1 LYLSIRFAIIFW
13 LWGCVKL
20 GKVLVTAAWPY
31 INHVP
36 HLGNLLPILSADVIA
51 RYYRLKGDEV
61 LFVSGSDEHGTP
73 IEIEAIRQNISP
85 KGLADRNHE
94 IVSELF
100 KKWAISF
107 DNYTRTESPVHK
119 EFVKDL
125 MLKIEHNGYVF
136 TKEDE
141 LPFCPKC
148 QRFLPDRFV
157 EGKCPHCGYERAR
170 GDQCEQ
176 CGRLLEPT
184 KLVEPKCAICGAS
197 PVIKTVKHWYFDMP
211 KFEDKLL
218 AYIEGNRQLS
228 DNARNFSLNLLKE
241 GLKPRPITRDNKWG
255 IPAPFKGAEGKTI
268 YVWFDAVLGYVSA
281 TIEYFKMRGQGEK
294 WKDYW
299 FNKDAKTLYFIGK
312 DNIPFHTLIFPALL
326 MATHEDYNL
335 PWNVC
340 TNEWLIFSG
349 QKSSKSRR
357 IGVWIDEAIE
367 MFPVDYWRYTL
378 ISIRPETRDSDFT
391 WKIFI
396 EKVNSDLNDTLG
408 NFIHRTLKFIN
419 TYFNSEVPKPLDLD
433 DLDKNMLNAIAEKAK
448 SVNDAL
454 NNFQLQ
460 LAIREAVELSRI
472 GNRYF
477 NEKKPWETIKADVKA
492 AANTLYVSA
501 QIVKAL
507 SILLEPFIPFTAKKI
522 RDLLNLP
529 EKISWDDAVKPLQAG
544 HKIKNAEPIFSKIE
558 SSEEELQENL
568 EKIRSGL
575 EKVSMED
582 FSKIDLRVGRIIKVE
597 GIPKSQNLLKLII
610 DVGGGNLKTA
620 VAGIAKYYR
629 AEDLEGKHIVVVT
642 NLKPRRIF
650 GVESEVM
657 ILAAQDG
664 EKVVFIQPEKPVSP
678 GSKVS

>member
-1 LYLSIRFAIIFW
+1 
-13 LWGCVKL
+13 
-20 GKVLVTAAWPY
+20 
-31 INHVP
+31 
-36 HLGNLLPILSADVIA
+36 
-51 RYYRLKGDEV
+51 
-61 LFVSGSDEHGTP
+61 VSGSDEHGTP

-85 KGLADRNHE
+85 KELTDRNHE
-94 IVSELF
+94 IVSALF
-100 KKWAISF
+100 RKWAISF
-107 DNYTRTESPVHK
+107 DNYTRTESPIHK
-119 EFVKDL
+119 EFVRDL
-125 MLKIEHNGYVF
+125 MLKIERNGYIF
-136 TKEDE
+136 IKEDE

-148 QRFLPDRFV
+148 QRFLPDRFI

-176 CGRLLEPT
+176 CGRLLEPAR
-184 KLVEPKCAICGAS
+184 LVEPRCAICGAS
-197 PVIKTVKHWYFDMP
+197 PVIKKVKHWYFDMP

-228 DNARNFSLNLLKE
+228 DNARNFSLNLLRE

-255 IPAPFKGAEGKTI
+255 IPAPFKEAEDKTI

-281 TIEYFKMRGQGEK
+281 TIEYFKIHGHCEK

-299 FNKDAKTLYFIGK
+299 FDRDVKTLYFIGK

-408 NFIHRTLKFIN
+408 NFVHRTLKFIN
-419 TYFNSEVPKPLDLD
+419 TYFNSQVPNPLDLD
-433 DLDKNMLNAIAEKAK
+433 DLDGNTLNAISEKAK

-454 NNFQLQ
+454 SNFQLQ
-460 LAIREAVELSRI
+460 LALREVIELSRI

-477 NEKKPWETIKADVKA
+477 NEKKPWETIKADVKV
-492 AANTLYVSA
+492 AANTLYVSI

-544 HKIKNAEPIFSKIE
+544 HEIKNAEPIFSKIE
-558 SSEEELQENL
+558 SSEEELQE
-568 EKIRSGL
+568 KL
-575 EKVSMED
+575 EKVRLSSEKISIED

-597 GIPKSQNLLKLII
+597 SVPRSQNLLKLTI

-620 VAGIAKYYR
+620 VAGIARYYK
-629 AEDLEGKHIVVVT
+629 AEDLEGKHIIIVT
-642 NLKPRRIF
+642 NLKPRKIF
-650 GVESEVM
+650 GIESEVM

-664 EKVVFIQPEKPVSP
+664 EKVVFIQPERPISP

>member
-1 LYLSIRFAIIFW
+1 M
-13 LWGCVKL
+13 
-20 GKVLVTAAWPY
+20 
-31 INHVP
+31 
-36 HLGNLLPILSADVIA
+36 PILSADVIA
-51 RYYRLKGDEV
+51 RYHRLKGDKV

-85 KGLADRNHE
+85 KELTDRNHK
-94 IVSELF
+94 IVSSLF
-100 KKWAISF
+100 EKWAISF

-119 EFVKDL
+119 EFVRDL
-125 MLKIEHNGYVF
+125 MLKIERNGYIF

-141 LPFCPKC
+141 LPYCPKC

-157 EGKCPHCGYERAR
+157 EGKCPYCGYERAR

-184 KLVEPKCAICGAS
+184 RLLEPYCAICGTT
-197 PVIKTVKHWYFDMP
+197 PTIKVVKHWYFDMP
-211 KFEDKLL
+211 KFTDKLL
-218 AYIEGNRQLS
+218 AYIEGNKQLP

-255 IPAPFKGAEGKTI
+255 IPAPFKGAEDKTI

-281 TIEYFKMRGQGEK
+281 TIEYFRRQGNAEG
-294 WKDYW
+294 WKEYW

-340 TNEWLIFSG
+340 TNEWLIFAG

-357 IGVWIDEAIE
+357 IGVWIDEALE

-378 ISIRPETRDSDFT
+378 ISIRPETKDSDFT
-391 WKIFI
+391 WKVFI

-419 TYFNSEVPKPLDLD
+419 TYFDSRIPEPKNLDE
-433 DLDKNMLNAIAEKAK
+433 LDKKTLDA
-448 SVNDAL
+448 VNDKIKAVDNAL
-454 NNFQLQ
+454 SSFQLQ
-460 LAIREAVELSRI
+460 MALREAIDLSRI
-472 GNRYF
+472 GNKYL
-477 NEKKPWETIKADVKA
+477 NEKKPWEAIKLNPDA
-492 AANTLYVSA
+492 AANILYVSA

-507 SILLEPFIPFTAKKI
+507 SIILEPFMPSTAQKI

-529 EKISWDDAVKPLQAG
+529 EKYFWDEAYKPLLAN
-544 HKIKNAEPIFSKIE
+544 HKIKEAEPLFSKIE
-558 SSEEELQENL
+558 VSEEELQSMLENIRSRS
-568 EKIRSGL
+568 EKISI
-575 EKVSMED
+575 EE
-582 FSKIDLRVGRIIKVE
+582 FSRMDLRVGKIIKAENV
-597 GIPKSQNLLKLII
+597 PKSQNLLKLTI

-620 VAGIAKYYR
+620 VAGIAKYYSP
-629 AEDLEGKHIVVVT
+629 ESLEGKYVVVVT
-642 NLKPRRIF
+642 NLEPRKIF
-650 GVESEVM
+650 GIESEVM
-657 ILAAQDG
+657 ILAAQDESG
-664 EKVVFIQPEKPVSP
+664 VVIIGPERPISS
-678 GSKVS
+678 GSKVR

>member
-1 LYLSIRFAIIFW
+1 
-13 LWGCVKL
+13 
-20 GKVLVTAAWPY
+20 
-31 INHVP
+31 
-36 HLGNLLPILSADVIA
+36 LPILSADVIA
-51 RYYRLKGDEV
+51 RYHRLKGDKV

-85 KGLADRNHE
+85 KELTDRNHK
-94 IVSELF
+94 IVSSLF
-100 KKWAISF
+100 EKWAISF

-119 EFVKDL
+119 EFVRDL
-125 MLKIEHNGYVF
+125 MLKIERNGYIF

-141 LPFCPKC
+141 LPYCPKC

-157 EGKCPHCGYERAR
+157 EGKCPYCGYERAR

-184 KLVEPKCAICGAS
+184 RLLEPYCAICGTT
-197 PVIKTVKHWYFDMP
+197 PTIKVVKHWYFDMP
-211 KFEDKLL
+211 KFTDKLL
-218 AYIEGNRQLS
+218 AYIEGNKQLP

-255 IPAPFKGAEGKTI
+255 IPAPFKGAEDKTI

-281 TIEYFKMRGQGEK
+281 TIEYFRRQGNAEG
-294 WKDYW
+294 WKEYW

-340 TNEWLIFSG
+340 TNEWLIFAG

-357 IGVWIDEAIE
+357 IGVWIDEALE

-378 ISIRPETRDSDFT
+378 ISIRPETKDSDFT
-391 WKIFI
+391 WKVFI

-419 TYFNSEVPKPLDLD
+419 TYFDSRIPEPKNLDE
-433 DLDKNMLNAIAEKAK
+433 LDKKTLDA
-448 SVNDAL
+448 VNDKIKAVDNAL
-454 NNFQLQ
+454 SSFQLQ
-460 LAIREAVELSRI
+460 MALREAIDLSRI
-472 GNRYF
+472 GNKYL
-477 NEKKPWETIKADVKA
+477 NEKKPWEAIKLNPDA
-492 AANTLYVSA
+492 AANILYVSA

-507 SILLEPFIPFTAKKI
+507 SIILEPFMPSTAQKI

-529 EKISWDDAVKPLQAG
+529 EKYFWDEAYKPLLAN
-544 HKIKNAEPIFSKIE
+544 HKIKEAEPLFSKIE
-558 SSEEELQENL
+558 VSEEELQSMLENIRSRS
-568 EKIRSGL
+568 EKISI
-575 EKVSMED
+575 EE
-582 FSKIDLRVGRIIKVE
+582 FSRMDLRVGKIIKAENV
-597 GIPKSQNLLKLII
+597 PKSQNLLKLTI

-620 VAGIAKYYR
+620 VAGIAKYYSP
-629 AEDLEGKHIVVVT
+629 ESLEGKYVVVVT
-642 NLKPRRIF
+642 NLEPRKIF
-650 GVESEVM
+650 GIESEVM
-657 ILAAQDG
+657 ILAAQDESG
-664 EKVVFIQPEKPVSP
+664 VVIIGPERPISS
-678 GSKVS
+678 GSKVR

>member
-1 LYLSIRFAIIFW
+1 M
-13 LWGCVKL
+13 
-20 GKVLVTAAWPY
+20 VTAAWPY
-31 INHVP
+31 INHIP

-73 IEIEAIRQNISP
+73 IEIEAIRQKISP
-85 KGLADRNHE
+85 KELTDRNHK
-94 IVSELF
+94 IVSSLF
-100 KKWAISF
+100 KKWNISF

-119 EFVKDL
+119 EFVRNL
-125 MLKIEHNGYVF
+125 MLKIERNGYIF

-141 LPFCPKC
+141 LLFCPKC

-157 EGKCPHCGYERAR
+157 EGICPYCGYERAR

-184 KLVEPKCAICGAS
+184 RLKEPRCAICGAT
-197 PVIKTVKHWYFDMP
+197 PTIKTVKHWYFDMP
-211 KFEDKLL
+211 KFQDKLL
-218 AYIEGNRQLS
+218 AYIEGNRQLP

-255 IPAPFKGAEGKTI
+255 IPAPFKGAENKTI

-281 TIEYFKMRGQGEK
+281 TIEYFKRHGDGEK
-294 WKDYW
+294 WKEYW

-340 TNEWLIFSG
+340 TNEWLIFGG

-357 IGVWIDEAIE
+357 IGIWIDEAIK

-378 ISIRPETRDSDFT
+378 ISIRPETKDSDFT

-419 TYFNSEVPKPLDLD
+419 TYFGSKVPKISR
-433 DLDKNMLNAIAEKAK
+433 LDKLDEKVLEAITEKVK
-448 SVNDAL
+448 SVDTAL
-454 NNFQLQ
+454 SNFQLQ
-460 LAIREAVELSRI
+460 LALREVIELSRI
-472 GNRYF
+472 GNRYL
-477 NEKKPWETIKADVKA
+477 NEKKPWETIKTNIEA

-507 SILLEPFIPFTAKKI
+507 SILLEPFIPSTARRI

-529 EKISWDDAVKPLQAG
+529 EKALWNDALKPLTSG
-544 HKIKNAEPIFSKIE
+544 HKIKEARVLFNKIKL
-558 SSEEELQENL
+558 SEEELQAML
-568 EKIRSGL
+568 DKIRSET
-575 EKVSMED
+575 EKISIED
-582 FSKIDLRVGRIIKVE
+582 FSKIDLRVGKIVKAEHV
-597 GIPKSQNLLKLII
+597 PKSKNLLKLTI
-610 DVGGGNLKTA
+610 DIGEGNLKTA

-629 AEDLEGKHIVVVT
+629 TEELEGQNIVVVT
-642 NLKPRRIF
+642 NLKPRKIF
-650 GVESEVM
+650 GIESEVM

>member
-1 LYLSIRFAIIFW
+1 MRFTIIFW
-13 LWGCVKL
+13 LWRCVKL

-85 KGLADRNHE
+85 KELTDRNHE
-94 IVSELF
+94 IVSMLF
-100 KKWAISF
+100 RKWAISF

-119 EFVKDL
+119 EFVRNL
-125 MLKIEHNGYVF
+125 MLKIERNGYIF
-136 TKEDE
+136 TREDE

-157 EGKCPHCGYERAR
+157 EGKCPYCGYERAR

-176 CGRLLEPT
+176 CGRLLDPAKLEEPR
-184 KLVEPKCAICGAS
+184 CAICGAS
-197 PVIKTVKHWYFDMP
+197 PTMRTVKHWYFDMP
-211 KFEDKLL
+211 KFEDMLL

-255 IPAPFKGAEGKTI
+255 IPAPFKEAGDKTI

-281 TIEYFKMRGQGEK
+281 TIEYFKMHSRSER

-299 FNKDAKTLYFIGK
+299 FNKDSKTLYFIGK

-340 TNEWLIFSG
+340 TNEWLIFAG

-357 IGVWIDEAIE
+357 IGVWIDEALE

-378 ISIRPETRDSDFT
+378 ISIRPETKDSDFT

-419 TYFNSEVPKPLDLD
+419 TYFNSEVPKPMDLD
-433 DLDKNMLNAIAEKAK
+433 ELDKSVLNAIEEKVK

-454 NNFQLQ
+454 SNFQLQ
-460 LAIREAVELSRI
+460 LALRESVELSRI

-477 NEKKPWETIKADVKA
+477 NEKKPWETIKADLRVTS
-492 AANTLYVSA
+492 NTLYVSA

-507 SILLEPFIPFTAKKI
+507 SILLEPFIPITAEKI

-529 EKISWDDAVKPLQAG
+529 EKISWDDAVKSLQAG
-544 HKIKNAEPIFSKIE
+544 HRIKNAEPIFSKIE
-558 SSEEELQENL
+558 VSEDELQENL
-568 EKIRSGL
+568 EKVRSGS
-575 EKVSMED
+575 EKISMED
-582 FSKIDLRVGRIIKVE
+582 FSRLDLRVGKIIKVE
-597 GIPKSQNLLKLII
+597 SVPKSQNLLKLTI

-629 AEDLEGKHIVVVT
+629 ADDLEGRHIVVVT

-650 GVESEVM
+650 GIESEVM
-657 ILAAQDG
+657 ILAAQNG
-664 EKVVFIQPEKPVSP
+664 EKVVFIQPEKPISP

>member
-1 LYLSIRFAIIFW
+1 MRSTIIFW
-13 LWGCVKL
+13 LWRCVKL

-73 IEIEAIRQNISP
+73 IEIEAIRQNMSP
-85 KGLADRNHE
+85 KELTDRNHE
-94 IVSELF
+94 IVSTLF
-100 KKWAISF
+100 RKWAISF

-119 EFVKDL
+119 EFVRNL
-125 MLKIEHNGYVF
+125 MLKIERNGYIF
-136 TKEDE
+136 TREDE

-157 EGKCPHCGYERAR
+157 EGKCPYCEYERAR

-176 CGRLLEPT
+176 CGRLLEPA
-184 KLVEPKCAICGAS
+184 KLGEPKCAICGAS
-197 PVIKTVKHWYFDMP
+197 PEMRIVKHWYFDMP

-218 AYIEGNRQLS
+218 AYIEGNRQFP

-255 IPAPFKGAEGKTI
+255 IPAPFKEARDKTI

-281 TIEYFKMRGQGEK
+281 TIEYFKTHGNSEK

-340 TNEWLIFSG
+340 TNEWLIFAG

-357 IGVWIDEAIE
+357 IGVWIDEALE
-367 MFPVDYWRYTL
+367 MFPVDYWRYAL
-378 ISIRPETRDSDFT
+378 ISIRPETKDSDFT

-419 TYFNSEVPKPLDLD
+419 AYFNSEIPKPMDLD
-433 DLDKNMLNAIAEKAK
+433 ELDKSILNAIAEKVK

-454 NNFQLQ
+454 SNFQLQ
-460 LAIREAVELSRI
+460 LALRESVELSRI
-472 GNRYF
+472 GNKYF
-477 NEKKPWETIKADVKA
+477 NDKKPWETIKADLRVT
-492 AANTLYVSA
+492 ANTLYVSA

-507 SILLEPFIPFTAKKI
+507 AILLEPFIPFTAKKI
-522 RDLLNLP
+522 CDLLNLP
-529 EKISWDDAVKPLQAG
+529 EKISWDDAVKPLQSG
-544 HKIKNAEPIFSKIE
+544 HKIKNAEPLFSKIE
-558 SSEEELQENL
+558 ASEDELQENL
-568 EKIRSGL
+568 EKIRSSS
-575 EKVSMED
+575 EKISIED
-582 FSKIDLRVGRIIKVE
+582 FSRLDLRVGKIVKVE
-597 GIPKSQNLLKLII
+597 SVPKSQNLLKLTI
-610 DVGGGNLKTA
+610 DVGGGKLKTA
-620 VAGIAKYYR
+620 VAGIAKYYE
-629 AEDLEGKHIVVVT
+629 AENLEGRHIVVVT